1 MNNPVSSR
9 SFFND
14 LGFAQSWKT
23 AQAFAGVTG
32 RVATMKDIVQAR
44 AANDTDKEVWNRY
57 YTTTSA
63 EYIGLSKTGVPLAVV
78 THGNGPLFTPEDW
91 VKAYEQIEGFHPQ
104 DNGYIDI
111 ASFHDLVD
119 GKFGDVTIIDLS
131 AYAPDGNRKFREYR
145 TMDEALDDP
154 WTVARMGGDVSLAA
168 SYLQNT
174 IDAGIIEN
182 PQGASD
188 IVFIH
193 DIGHGALMPC
203 GDDWASV
210 CIHKNL
216 SNGDRK
222 LAAARLLSIS
232 QLSNTHGVDKQGKV
246 ALLSEI
252 DHHGRSNGS
261 RFVGIRGSALSSI
274 KEGGDISN
282 IASNSPE
289 KITVPHTGED
299 GRTFEQLL
307 EQGGKLYIQTRKQG
321 CVMDSGYPLHH
332 LKSSSKI
339 GDVVS
344 VNLGEPASP
353 FFFKYD
359 NADVLRHAPE
369 GANAYLTVSKH
380 QNGGGQS
387 IEVQFYQIEADYE
400 TRILGR
406 EEVYADIDLLMKLV
420 A

>member
-23 AQAFAGVTG
+23 AQAFAGDIG
-32 RVATMKDIVQAR
+32 CVATMKDIIQAR
-44 AANDTDKEVWNRY
+44 VANDTDKEVWNRY

-63 EYIGLSKTGVPLAVV
+63 EYIGLSKRGVPLAVI
-78 THGNGPLFTPEDW
+78 THGNGPLFKPDDW
-91 VKAYEQIEGFHPQ
+91 VKAYEQIDGFHPQ

-111 ASFHDLVD
+111 SSFHDLVD

-131 AYAPDGNRKFREYR
+131 SYAPGGHRTFREYR
-145 TMDEALDDP
+145 TMDEAINDP
-154 WTVARMGGDVSLAA
+154 WTLARMGGDLSMAA
-168 SYLQNT
+168 AYLQNT
-174 IDAGIIEN
+174 IDAGSAEN

-188 IVFIH
+188 IVFRH
-193 DIGHGALMPC
+193 DLGHGALMLC
-203 GDDWASV
+203 GDDWKSICV
-210 CIHKNL
+210 HKNL
-216 SNGDRK
+216 SNGDGM

-232 QLSNTHGVDKQGKV
+232 QLSNTHGVDRQGKV

-252 DHHGRSNGS
+252 DHHGRTDGS
-261 RFVGIRGSALSSI
+261 RFVGIRGNAF
-274 KEGGDISN
+274 SN
-282 IASNSPE
+282 INEGSDFSELARNSPE

-299 GRTFEQLL
+299 DRTFEQLL
-307 EQGGKLYIQTRKQG
+307 EQGGKLYVQTRKQG
-321 CVMDSGYPLHH
+321 CVMDGGYPLHH

-339 GDVVS
+339 GDVVH

-369 GANAYLTVSKH
+369 GANAYLTVWKK
-380 QNGGGQS
+380 QDGGGQAVG
-387 IEVQFYQIEADYE
+387 VQFYQIEADYE
-400 TRILGR
+400 TRILGHD
-406 EEVYADIDLLMKLV
+406 EVYADIDLLVKLV

>member
-23 AQAFAGVTG
+23 AQAFAGDTG

-44 AANDTDKEVWNRY
+44 AANDTDNEVWNRY

-63 EYIGLSKTGVPLAVV
+63 EYIGLSKKGVPLAVV

-91 VKAYEQIEGFHPQ
+91 VKAYDQIEDFHPQ
-104 DNGYIDI
+104 ANGYIDI
-111 ASFHDLVD
+111 AHFHDLID
-119 GKFGDVTIIDLS
+119 GKFGDVTVIDLS
-131 AYAPDGNRKFREYR
+131 SYAPEGNRKFREYL
-145 TMDEALDDP
+145 TMDQALDDP
-154 WTVARMGGDVSLAA
+154 WTVARMGGDLSLAA

-174 IDAGIIEN
+174 VAASSIEN
-182 PQGASD
+182 AEGASN
-188 IVFIH
+188 IVFMH
-193 DIGHGALMPC
+193 DIGHGSLTRC
-203 GDDWASV
+203 GDDWGSV

-232 QLSNTHGVDKQGKV
+232 QLYYTQGVDKQGKV
-246 ALLSEI
+246 ALLTEI
-252 DHHGRSNGS
+252 DQRGRTDGS
-261 RFVGIRGSALSSI
+261 RFVGIRGSAHSDI
-274 KEGGDISN
+274 KEGGDVSEL
-282 IASNSPE
+282 ARNSPE
-289 KITVPHTGED
+289 KITVPHTGEES
-299 GRTFEQLL
+299 GNFEQLL
-307 EQGGKLYIQTRKQG
+307 EQGGKLYVQTRKQG

-339 GDVVS
+339 GDVVRID
-344 VNLGEPASP
+344 LGDPASP

-369 GANAYLTVSKH
+369 GANAYLTVWKK
-380 QNGGGQS
+380 QDGGGQAVG
-387 IEVQFYQIEADYE
+387 VQFYQIEADYE

-406 EEVYADIDLLMKLV
+406 DEVYADIDLLVKLV